1 MEAGL
6 LRLCRHMRGS
16 TARGLAGGAWC
27 ICPASRKCAPALRQG
42 CEEDLSLFLEEAD
55 HFLLSEKP
63 RKKRRHLKNEC
74 AATAAAILL
83 LIICFTLSC
92 RGVLTGIS

>member
-6 LRLCRHMRGS
+6 LHGCRHVWVAQPEDQQEAYCAKIS
-16 TARGLAGGAWC
+16 
-27 ICPASRKCAPALRQG
+27 ASCQRAPVLRQG

-63 RKKRRHLKNEC
+63 RKKRRHLKNE
-74 AATAAAILL
+74 
-83 LIICFTLSC
+83 
-92 RGVLTGIS
+92 